1 MHLAIV
7 ECYSDKCLTHYVV
20 WKKNIGDGVDINPFA
35 YKKFKPEIYKVVE
48 RQEEKSNSLECDRI
62 VFRCQEKRIG
72 RGGNLFL
79 ALPVIDTRGSII
91 YSIQYI
97 DLWSYSS

>member
-1 MHLAIV
+1 MHLAGVEYYIV
-7 ECYSDKCLTHYVV
+7 FHVRLLSR
-20 WKKNIGDGVDINPFA
+20 N
-35 YKKFKPEIYKVVE
+35 KVVD

-79 ALPVIDTRGSII
+79 ALPVIDTRGSI
-91 YSIQYI
+91 YI
-97 DLWSYSS
+97 LFNILTSAHIAAGF